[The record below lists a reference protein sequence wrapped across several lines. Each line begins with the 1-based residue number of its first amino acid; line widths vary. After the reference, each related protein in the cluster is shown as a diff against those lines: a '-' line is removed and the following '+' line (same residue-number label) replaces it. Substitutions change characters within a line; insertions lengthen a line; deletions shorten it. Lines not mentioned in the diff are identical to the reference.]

1 MPGGAADGSGSAQA
15 PAMTAGPRSSSAG
28 GRLPRPERF
37 APGTTLA
44 GRYRITALL
53 GRGGMGEVYRAD
65 DLVLDQ
71 PVALKFLPD
80 AIALDPDRIERFRAE
95 VRVARQVSHP
105 SVCRVYDIGEI
116 DGRPFLSMEYIDGED
131 LTSLLRR
138 IGRLPHDTA
147 VDMAR
152 QLCAGLAAAHDKGVL
167 HRDLKPANVMIDGR
181 GKVRLADFG
190 LAALAGDPSG
200 EGLAGTPAYMAPELF
215 DHQSPSIKSD
225 IYALGLVLY
234 EMFTGKAAFTAPTVG
249 EIARLHHESM
259 PASLSRVL
267 TEADPLVDRVIERCL
282 AKDPA
287 DRPASALAVAAAL
300 PGGDPIAA
308 ALAAGETPS
317 PEMVAAS
324 GGVGALT
331 PAVGALLLAVSLVS
345 VFVVVLL
352 SARTQAVRYAPLTRG
367 PEVLADQAQSIL
379 RRIGYT
385 DPPADRA
392 YGYTST
398 DYVRYLERH
407 DQSPT
412 RWNGL
417 RIGQPPGFTFWYR
430 ESPVQLTTDRLSS
443 GGRVRLYEPPL
454 NAPGMIGMM
463 LDAQGRLHYL
473 DVVPPI
479 MADVAPSPAGAD
491 GTDIAPSPAGADV
504 ADVGPSPAGAD
515 WAAVFREAGMDI
527 ASFTPAAPRWTPPAF
542 ADTRRAWQG
551 VYPDRPEVP
560 IRVEAAAVAGK
571 PVYFQIFEP
580 WSQTT
585 LLPRAVTTGEQVL
598 NVLVVALALGLFA
611 GALLLVRRNLR
622 LGRGD
627 QAGAF
632 RLSFVLLILNVAA
645 DLLAAEHSAQPFQ
658 VAGLLALVLGRAL
671 TVSALVWITYVALE
685 PDLRRRAPHL
695 LISWTRLLSGRFSDP
710 LVGRDVLVGAA
721 AAAAGQVLTQLAHL
735 APAWVGRAP
744 GIDVSGGP
752 AVSAWSLVSEMLA
765 TAGFAVL
772 IATSFVLLV
781 LLLLVLLRSRVLT
794 AVVFAAIV
802 MTLEIADSGFGL
814 GLAFDLLAAGIAAVV
829 VLRFGLVAF
838 VAMNYVRPLLD
849 RVPLTFDP
857 DLWYAGQSWL
867 VLAVVAGI
875 ALYGYRTA
883 VAGRS
888 TFAWE

>member
-1 MPGGAADGSGSAQA
+1 MPGAAADA
-15 PAMTAGPRSSSAG
+15 PGGEDAAVLTAGLRSSRAP
-28 GRLPRPERF
+28 GRLPRHERF
-37 APGTTLA
+37 APGTTVA

-80 AIALDPDRIERFRAE
+80 AIALDRDRVERFRAE

-138 IGRLPHDTA
+138 IGRLPQDTA

-215 DHQSPSIKSD
+215 QHQPPSIKSD

-234 EMFTGKAAFTAPTVG
+234 EMFSGKPAFTAPTVG
-249 EIARLHHESM
+249 EIARLHRESM
-259 PASLSRVL
+259 PASLTRVL
-267 TEADPLVDRVIERCL
+267 TDADPLVDRVIGRCL
-282 AKDPA
+282 AKNPG

-324 GGVGALT
+324 GGVGALK
-331 PAVGALLLAVSLVS
+331 PAVGAALMAAVLVSLI
-345 VFVVVLL
+345 VVVLL

-385 DPPADRA
+385 DAPADRA
-392 YGYTST
+392 YGFTST

-412 RWNGL
+412 RWESL

-430 ESPVQLTTDRLSS
+430 EGPVALTSDRLSS
-443 GGRVRLYEPPL
+443 GGRIRLFEPPL
-454 NAPGMIGMM
+454 DVPGMVGMM

-473 DVVPPI
+473 NVLPPLMTDATPVPPG
-479 MADVAPSPAGAD
+479 V
-491 GTDIAPSPAGADV
+491 
-504 ADVGPSPAGAD
+504 D

-527 ASFTPAAPRWTPPAF
+527 GKFTAVTPRWTPPAY
-542 ADTRRAWQG
+542 ADVRRAWEG
-551 VYPDRPEVP
+551 VYPDRPD
-560 IRVEAAAVAGK
+560 IAILVEGAAVAGR
-571 PVYFQIFEP
+571 PVYFQIYEP

-585 LLPRAVTTGEQVL
+585 LLPRVISTGEKVL
-598 NVLVVALALGLFA
+598 NVLIVALVLGLFG
-611 GALLLVRRNLR
+611 GALLLVRRNIA

-632 RLSFVLLILNVAA
+632 RLALVLFVLSVAA
-645 DLLAAEHSAQPFQ
+645 DLLGAGHSAQPFH
-658 VAGLLALVLGRAL
+658 VAGLLALVVGRGL
-671 TVSALVWITYVALE
+671 LISALVWITYVALE

-695 LISWTRLLSGRFSDP
+695 LISWTRLLAGRFGDP
-710 LVGRDVLVGAA
+710 LVGRDVLVGVAA
-721 AAAAGQVLTQLAHL
+721 AVVGQVLTQLAHL
-735 APAWVGRAP
+735 TPAWLGRAP
-744 GIDVSGGP
+744 GIDVFGGP
-752 AVSAWSLVSEMLA
+752 PASTWSLVGEMLA

-781 LLLLVLLRSRVLT
+781 LLLLVLLRSRV
-794 AVVFAAIV
+794 FAALAFAGIV

-814 GLAFDLLAAGIAAVV
+814 GLVFDLGAAAIAAIV
-829 VLRFGLVAF
+829 VLRLGLVAF
-838 VAMNYVRPLLD
+838 VTMNYVRPLLD
-849 RVPLTFDP
+849 RVPLTFDL

-867 VLAVVAGI
+867 VLALVAAL

-888 TFAWE
+888 MLAWDEG